1 MLWKIE
7 DKRERGWQRMRW
19 LDSITDSMDMSLHKL
34 REIVEDRE
42 GWYAPV
48 HGVAKSWTRLS
59 NWTFLCQSSNL
70 PSSHFS
76 ILSPISGMFICKQV
90 QISPNAMPLENP
102 LALCFSL
109 SWHLLTVLSFHWISP
124 LPTRLSI
131 HWLTST
137 LLVTVVINLCAH
149 LARSQCLD
157 IWLNVSVKI
166 YFRWD

>member
-1 MLWKIE
+1 MWELDHKEGWAPGHLMWRVNSLGKPLMLAKTE
-7 DKRERGWQRMRW
+7 GKRKKGWQRMRW

-90 QISPNAMPLENP
+90 QISPNAISFRKYFCPLKIP
-102 LALCFSL
+102 
-109 SWHLLTVLSFHWISP
+109 WHFVSP
-124 LPTRLSI
+124 CHDT
-131 HWLTST
+131 
-137 LLVTVVINLCAH
+137 
-149 LARSQCLD
+149 
-157 IWLNVSVKI
+157 
-166 YFRWD
+166 Y